1 VKSFLDRTPLRV
13 KLVAAAVALVLAALL
28 ITASATAFSLH
39 SYLITR
45 TDRELADFTQAYNA
59 PVPRRTTVNI
69 PLPSDYLVREQNEY
83 GVGAPPFVSDPLTD
97 DDLPKLPSTPKDV
110 ERHLNQPYTA
120 SAINGTMH
128 WRLLI
133 TVRANGEYLVVGQ
146 RLAAAE
152 SAVSQVILIEL
163 IVGGSV
169 LVVLAALGV
178 ALVRA
183 SLRPLVEIE
192 RTAGQIAAGQLGERV
207 PESDPRT
214 EVGRLSR
221 VLNAML
227 AQIEG
232 AFAAR
237 AASEQAARHAEAAAR
252 EAAAAARQSEARAR
266 RSEERMR
273 QFIADASHE
282 LRTPLTTIRGFA
294 ELYRQGAVEPDR
306 MRDLLRRIEDEAAR
320 MGLLVEDLLLL
331 ARLDQERPLVLAPV
345 ELRVLVS
352 DAVSAA
358 RAVDPDRPITLDL
371 AGNGKPVLVLGDEP
385 RLRQVISNLV
395 TNALTHTPAGT
406 PVTVRLSVDDDV
418 SRRLD
423 LRSAQST
430 EQNDDV
436 SRRLDLRSAQS
447 TEQNTRQT
455 AVVEVVDTG
464 LGIHPD
470 QAERVFQRFYRVDKA
485 RTRQAATRD
494 GQARAGRH
502 SGAGLGLAIVA
513 ALVSAHGGT
522 VDVDSAPGHGATF
535 RVRLPL
541 LEHVPEADDE
551 PTLPETSQADPSSS
565 EASAG
570 IVEA

>member
-97 DDLPKLPSTPKDV
+97 DDLPKLPSTPKDI

-430 EQNDDV
+430 EQN
-436 SRRLDLRSAQS
+436 
-447 TEQNTRQT
+447 TRQT